1 MGFKIGWLTWEQ
13 QKLKTVV
20 NRVTR
25 KNVNNESNLPLT
37 ISAQDGLIAQD
48 HFFGK
53 KVASQNLQNY
63 LLLKKGDFA
72 YNKSYSNGYPFGSIK
87 RLNKYKEGVISSLY
101 IAFKPK
107 QADSDY
113 LEQFFDSDKWH
124 REIYSRAAEGARN
137 HGLLNISPNDF
148 FDADVKLPS
157 SNEEQK
163 MIGDILKK
171 VSEIITLGHRK
182 LTATDSVK

>member
-1 MGFKIGWLTWEQ
+1 MLTYILSKTFINVDVMGFKIGWLTWEQ

-87 RLNKYKEGVISSLY
+87 RLNKYKEGVISSL
-101 IAFKPK
+101 I
-107 QADSDY
+107 S
-113 LEQFFDSDKWH
+113 
-124 REIYSRAAEGARN
+124 REMCEATP
-137 HGLLNISPNDF
+137 GL
-148 FDADVKLPS
+148 VMPS
-157 SNEEQK
+157 FSA
-163 MIGDILKK
+163 
-171 VSEIITLGHRK
+171 SSFCEIIGFCRIRSRICFSR
-182 LTATDSVK
+182 SVGKMSSPR